1 MDSPSDNEN
10 VTNHDDIFSP
20 QLMRHIAQLAGE
32 AVYTTRSKK
41 IRMRTSTLSGRQ
53 YVQEVLACENP
64 RRVQEIMRMPKDTFF
79 ALCTLLRAEG
89 LLADTRNVAV
99 EEQVAMF
106 MAVVGKRGHIHAV
119 LAALLDLFHN
129 TVRLPSPCTPRFVAR
144 NPKFFPFF
152 KDCFGAL
159 DGSHVRVHVPENLQP
174 RYRNRKQ
181 YTSQNVL
188 AACTFDLQFC
198 YVLAGYEGSA
208 HDSRVLAH
216 ALELPI
222 ESRFVIP
229 DGKYYLADAGY
240 GLRTGILT
248 PYRGV
253 RYHLKETARANQR
266 PKNPKEL
273 FNLCHASLRNAIERI
288 FGVVKKRR
296 FPILYWAGVFTEAR
310 GREKSGATMCL
321 LLKFWR
327 SLLFRLMAE
336 YTENCQTLCSPQG
349 FPETETE
356 QYSVSRRGT
365 EFGSKTG
372 TEK

>member
-152 KDCFGAL
+152 KDCLGAL

-174 RYRNRKQ
+174 RCHNRKQ

-188 AACTFDLQFC
+188 AACTFDPQFC
-198 YVLAGYEGSA
+198 YVLAGY
-208 HDSRVLAH
+208 
-216 ALELPI
+216 
-222 ESRFVIP
+222 
-229 DGKYYLADAGY
+229 
-240 GLRTGILT
+240 
-248 PYRGV
+248 
-253 RYHLKETARANQR
+253 
-266 PKNPKEL
+266 
-273 FNLCHASLRNAIERI
+273 
-288 FGVVKKRR
+288 
-296 FPILYWAGVFTEAR
+296 
-310 GREKSGATMCL
+310 
-321 LLKFWR
+321 
-327 SLLFRLMAE
+327 
-336 YTENCQTLCSPQG
+336 
-349 FPETETE
+349 
-356 QYSVSRRGT
+356 
-365 EFGSKTG
+365 
-372 TEK
+372 